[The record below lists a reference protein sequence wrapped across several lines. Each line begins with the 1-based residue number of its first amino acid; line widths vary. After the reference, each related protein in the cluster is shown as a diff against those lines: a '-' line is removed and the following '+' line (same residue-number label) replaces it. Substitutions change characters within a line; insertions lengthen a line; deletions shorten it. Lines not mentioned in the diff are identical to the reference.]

1 MTILDLPR
9 TAESLPESHDPAKL
23 HAMLAD
29 PALIGF
35 RTEILDEIE
44 RLTGVRPE
52 VDQ

>member
-1 MTILDLPR
+1 MQT
-9 TAESLPESHDPAKL
+9 PESHDPAKL
-23 HAMLAD
+23 YEMRAE

-52 VDQ
+52 VG